1 MKRITPFVF
10 GALFGVAS
18 SLPAAWADSNS
29 LVQTPLFVT
38 SSVPPLNMLVMGR
51 DHKLY
56 YEAYNDASDL
66 DGDGV
71 LDVGFKPSITYYGYF
86 NTGVCYSHTNGR
98 FEPTAVAGASN
109 TCSNAWSGNFL
120 NYLATSRMDALR
132 KVLYGGYRATDTAS
146 ETVLRAAFIPQDAHS
161 SGKEYDP
168 IRDNFNISDYAPLS
182 TPAAGYR
189 HMFAVTTLSNNGT
202 PILRVLTNTQYRIWD
217 WVSKEGPV
225 ASTNCVDNSTSCTTA
240 GSDNWAIAPAS
251 LFPNGLTITTRRDN
265 TGNPGDQTA
274 MNNLFNATHTTCGTG
289 TVTSINTTGQNNN
302 PFSGSNGCGHDN
314 YNTLITGTMR
324 VPVTGTYT
332 FGVNGD
338 DAVDFYVGSTRVA
351 YWYGG
356 HAANNNQPGG
366 TTGTISLIAGT
377 DYTVKFRHEEGTGGD
392 SWQLYYKAPNAAA
405 STMTDY
411 ALNVLACPSNAN
423 LREGNCKAYSGS
435 NGNVSYKPTGIL
447 HDFGENDS
455 MKFGLLTGS
464 YAKNTKG
471 GVLRSN
477 IDSFSRE
484 VNSATG
490 QFNSNVTDG
499 IVATLNKLRIVDFSY
514 SNPNYQYTNCGWI
527 GDVPITQKADGM
539 CTMWGNPLAE
549 MMFEGLRYFAGS
561 TSGSSEYTY
570 SGNARDTQSD
580 LTLPAPAWVPPY
592 TSKAAGGGGQQSC
605 AVPVMTVISD
615 INPSYDFTLPGS
627 RFNSQ
632 GTSFNLPS
640 KLSALDVSSATDAI
654 GAAEGIHGKTFFIG
668 QSTGDNADNAPTAK
682 VIQNLSWARGL
693 SPEEP
698 SKQGTYYSAGIAKF
712 AAENAVGGDKEML
725 TYSIALASPLPQIKF
740 PIGTDGSKN
749 ITLVPFAKSVGG
761 GSYGI
766 SPTTNFQPT
775 NQIVDYYVVTI
786 ANTSGPTGADY
797 DASVNQGRP
806 FAQFRINYED
816 VEQGAD
822 HDMDAIVLYTLS
834 VEADGSL
841 KVKLDS
847 EYAAGG
853 IIQLMGYVISGTT
866 ADGIYL
872 EVRDVD
878 TTDGNHPYKLSTP
891 PGKSPGWCATR
902 LTSAECKALPTT
914 ATRTFSA
921 AATSSGAGFLRDP
934 LWYAA
939 KYGMPDRNPAEVTGD
954 PSNYFLVTNALTLK
968 DQLTSAFN
976 DIMQRNSSVTSPT
989 ISTEGSST
997 DDGTFAYTTSF
1008 NVDPWSGTLKKVNTE
1023 NPGQAEGEWSTDK
1036 TLTGSGRNIKFA
1048 RNGSL
1053 ASFNWDNLNEAQQA
1067 LLNKAPNGTTDTLGE
1082 TRTNIIRS
1090 AKLGDIVNSSPLLVA
1105 GANYSISNANNLEG
1119 SDSYATYRSEQAGHS
1134 TIYVG
1139 ANDGMLHAFDAK
1151 TGEERFAFI
1160 PSAVIK
1166 NLPILTAEDYG
1177 KEGGTS
1183 HRYFVDGSPVARD
1196 VYFNNAW
1203 HKVLLGSLGAGG
1215 RSVFALDITDPDN
1228 PELLWEFSNEDDSDM
1243 GYSIPTPG
1251 IFRLHT
1257 GDWAALVPN
1266 GYDSGS
1272 NSAVLFILNIET
1284 GEVIKKLTATPE
1296 LEDGESVDSLA
1307 NGLSRLMGFDINND
1321 GIVDYAYAG
1330 DLLGNLWRF
1339 DLIDTSADN
1348 PLTDDANADDLK
1360 VSFGGA
1366 PLYVARNAQGKR
1378 QPITAAPLLT
1388 RHPSGLG
1395 YIVTFGTG
1403 RYLTVL
1409 DKSNSDQQSVY
1420 GIWDRKTAGE
1430 STSSSLTDNKS
1441 RSNLV
1446 GQVFTETTFNGK
1458 KAYSLSQNAIGW
1470 YDGQGTG
1477 DGNVDKWGWFI
1488 DLPANGERMVYNMR
1502 MLGNTQLLTTITPS
1516 DDPCEAGLTGTAY
1529 GINSTTG
1536 GATLYS
1542 TFDLDGDGAYDEG
1555 ISGFVFDGGDFSI
1568 SSGSIYVNDG
1578 DGASGVEDYGVNA
1591 GLTEGRQTW
1600 RQLPTKE

>member
-1 MKRITPFVF
+1 MNQRITPFVF
-10 GALFGVAS
+10 GALFGMAS
-18 SLPAAWADSNS
+18 SLSTAWADSNS
-29 LVQTPLFVT
+29 LVQTPLFVS

-66 DGDGV
+66 DDDGA

-86 NTGVCYSHTNGR
+86 NTAACYNHTDGR
-98 FEPTAVAGASN
+98 FEPTAAAGDGN

-132 KVLYGGYRATDTAS
+132 KVLYGGYRAVDGTS

-168 IRDNFNISDYAPLS
+168 ARDTFNISDYAPLS
-182 TPAAGYR
+182 TPATGYR
-189 HMFAVTTLSNNGT
+189 HMFAVTTLSNEGT
-202 PILRVLTNTQYRIWD
+202 PILRVLSNTQYRIWD
-217 WVSKEGPV
+217 WVSKAGPV
-225 ASTNCVDNSTSCTTA
+225 ASGNCVNNSTPCTSA
-240 GSDNWAIAPAS
+240 GSDNWAIAPPS
-251 LFPNGLTITTRRDN
+251 IFPNGLRITTRSDN
-265 TGNPGDQTA
+265 TGSPSNEA
-274 MNNLFNATHTTCGTG
+274 EMNNLFKTKNTECGTG
-289 TVTSINTTGQNNN
+289 EVSSINTTGQDNN
-302 PFSGSNGCGHDN
+302 PFSGKNKCSHEN
-314 YNTLITGTMR
+314 YHTLITGTMR
-324 VPVTGTYT
+324 VPVTGSYT

-366 TTGTISLIAGT
+366 TNSSISLIADT
-377 DYTVKFRHEEGTGGD
+377 NYTITFRHEEAGGGD
-392 SWQLYYKAPNAAA
+392 SWQLYYKAPNASA

-411 ALNVLACPSNAN
+411 ALNVLACPSDAN
-423 LREGNCKAYSGS
+423 LREGNCKTYSDS
-435 NGNVSYKPTGIL
+435 NGNASYKPTGIL

-464 YAKNTKG
+464 YGKNTKG

-477 IDSFSRE
+477 VDSFTRE

-490 QFNSNVTDG
+490 QFNSNLADG
-499 IVATLNKLRIVDFSY
+499 IVATLDKLRITDFNY
-514 SNPNYQYTNCGWI
+514 SNYQYSNCGWI
-527 GDVPITQKADGM
+527 ADVPITSKADGV
-539 CTMWGNPLAE
+539 CAMWGNPLAE
-549 MMFEGLRYFAGS
+549 MAFEGLRYFAGA
-561 TSGSSEYTY
+561 TAGSSAYVY
-570 SGNARDTQSD
+570 GDNARDTQSD
-580 LTLPAPAWVPPY
+580 LGLPAPDWIPPY
-592 TSKAAGGGGQQSC
+592 VAKPNGAGEKSC
-605 AVPVMTVISD
+605 AVPVMTLISD
-615 INPSYDFTLPGS
+615 INPSYDYTLPGS
-627 RFNSQ
+627 RYNEDSD
-632 GTSFNLPS
+632 SFDLPEAIS
-640 KLSALDVSSATDAI
+640 GLNVSTATDAI
-654 GAAEGIHGKTFFIG
+654 GTAEGINGKAYFIG
-668 QSTGDNADNAPTAK
+668 QSATGNADNAPTAK
-682 VIQNLSWARGL
+682 VIENLSFARGL

-698 SKQGTYYSAGIAKF
+698 SKQGTFYTAGITKF
-712 AAENAVGGDKEML
+712 AAENAVGGDQKML
-725 TYSIALASPLPQIKF
+725 TYSIALASPLPQIRF
-740 PIGTDGSKN
+740 PIGNGSQTV
-749 ITLVPFAKSVGG
+749 TLVPFAKSVGG
-761 GSYGI
+761 GYSI
-766 SPTTNFQPT
+766 NPKSNFQPT
-775 NQIVDYYVVTI
+775 NQIVDYYVVSI
-786 ANTSGPTGADY
+786 ANTTGPTGADY

-806 FAQFRINYED
+806 YAQFRINYED

-834 VEADGSL
+834 VEANGSL
-841 KVKLDS
+841 KVQLDS
-847 EYAAGG
+847 EFAAGG

-872 EVRDVD
+872 EVRDQD
-878 TTDGNHPYKLSTP
+878 TNSDHAYKLNTP
-891 PGKSPGWCATR
+891 AGQNPGWCENNLDRT
-902 LTSAECKALPTT
+902 ECKRLPLN
-914 ATRTFSA
+914 AVRNFSA
-921 AATSSGAGFLRDP
+921 AASAPGAGFLKDP

-939 KYGMPDRNPAEVTGD
+939 KYGIPDRSPAEVKGD

-968 DQLTSAFN
+968 DQLTNAFN

-989 ISTEGSST
+989 ISTQGSST
-997 DDGTFAYTTSF
+997 DDGIFAYTTSF
-1008 NVDPWSGTLKKVNTE
+1008 DVDPWKGTLKKVSTKT
-1023 NPGQAEGEWSTDK
+1023 PGQADGEWSTDT
-1036 TLTGSGRNIKFA
+1036 TLIGSSRNIKFA
-1048 RNGSL
+1048 ADGSL
-1053 ASFNWDNLNEAQQA
+1053 TSFNWDNLSTEQQA
-1067 LLNKAPNGTTDTLGE
+1067 LLNTTPNGTTDTLGE
-1082 TRTNIIRS
+1082 SRVDAIRS
-1090 AKLGDIVNSSPLLVA
+1090 SKLGDIINSSPLLVA

-1119 SDSYATYRSEQAGHS
+1119 SDNYSDYKSGQAGHS

-1139 ANDGMLHAFDAK
+1139 ANDGMLHAFDAE
-1151 TGEERFAFI
+1151 TGGERFAFI

-1166 NLPILTAEDYG
+1166 NLPVLTADDYG
-1177 KEGGTS
+1177 EEGGTP

-1196 VYFNNAW
+1196 VYFNNEW

-1215 RSVFALDITDPDN
+1215 RSVFALDVTDPDN

-1243 GYSIPTPG
+1243 GYSVPTPG

-1257 GDWAALVPN
+1257 GEWAALVPN

-1272 NSAVLFILNIET
+1272 NTAVLFVLNIET
-1284 GEVIKKLTATPE
+1284 GEVIRKLTATPE
-1296 LEDGESVDSLA
+1296 LEEDESTDSLA

-1339 DLIDTSADN
+1339 DLIKAGSDN
-1348 PLTDDANADDLK
+1348 AFKPEDNLDPEDFD
-1360 VSFGGA
+1360 VSFGGE
-1366 PLYVARNAQGKR
+1366 PLYVARNAAGKR

-1403 RYLTVL
+1403 RYLTIL
-1409 DKSNSDQQSVY
+1409 DKSDTDQQSLY

-1430 STSSSLTDNKS
+1430 ATGSSLSNGKS
-1441 RSNLV
+1441 RSSLV
-1446 GQVFTETTFNGK
+1446 KQVFTETTFNGR
-1458 KAYSLSQNAIGW
+1458 KAYSLSRNAVDW
-1470 YDGQGTG
+1470 YDEEGGTA
-1477 DGNVDKWGWFI
+1477 DGNVDTWGWYI
-1488 DLPANGERMVYNMR
+1488 DFPEDGERLVYNMR

-1516 DDPCEAGLTGTAY
+1516 EDPCEAGLTGTAY
-1529 GINSTTG
+1529 GIDSTTG

-1555 ISGFVFDGGDFSI
+1555 FSGFVYDGGDFSI

-1578 DGASGVEDYGVNA
+1578 DGASGVEDYAVNA